1 MSNSKKQMVL
11 LAALLSC
18 STVFADTTSDQLT
31 KIEAE
36 TLLLKA
42 REKQLDV
49 QASILAKQNEIAAK
63 QTVGTGLTQATAA
76 LATDPVVRGVEGIGD
91 AVFVTLQLGDGSLVD
106 VQAGDV
112 LSNGMR
118 IVSVAPSSVIVQ
130 KGKKHTRLA
139 TYVPRPPAF
148 NPSLP
153 APGLNLP
160 LPVAS
165 PRGGVK

>member
-11 LAALLSC
+11 LAAMLCC
-18 STVFADTTSDQLT
+18 STAFADATSDQLT

-42 REKQLDV
+42 RERQLDV

-63 QTVGTGLTQATAA
+63 QTVGTVLPQPPAA
-76 LATDPVVRGVEGIGD
+76 VETDPVVRGIEGIGD
-91 AVFVTLQLGDGSLVD
+91 AVFATLQLSDGSLVD

-112 LSNGMR
+112 LSNGMH
-118 IVSVAPSSVIVQ
+118 IVSIAPSSVIVQ
-130 KGKKHTRLA
+130 KGKKRTRLA
-139 TYVPRPPAF
+139 TYAPRPAAF

-165 PRGGVK
+165 PKGAVK